1 MPCCVPGGCPAEAAA
16 SEKIRRATLEAMQR
30 EKLSET
36 QNTLDQFH
44 TLPTVDKSKLDDL
57 SISYGPML
65 DVDDWSVT
73 SPTEYQSKYFI
84 PFDWP
89 QDWLEYISWSVDW
102 QWVKMDH
109 RDLYSS
115 SHLQFQYLRSRWFR
129 ARLCQLDDLD
139 PEVWD
144 VYTESMEMMDAVNLR
159 LPRREFKP
167 KARPDAHTYYEYGGQ
182 WAYLAKAGS
191 DKSHAA
197 CLMLDSGGKDA
208 DGLLL
213 RSEVDA
219 AICMSQFQ
227 LRDGRFTDHH
237 TKPILVITILREQV
251 ARLTQ
256 AHFDGKKNRLILR
269 QSRLLDLSGE
279 DAGDDAWLLLRWMAS
294 TPVGQT
300 EYPKGTE
307 SVDGYCDEKTSV
319 APSMRVSDSFRCCSS

>member
-30 EKLSET
+30 EKLSDM

-44 TLPTVDKSKLDDL
+44 TLPTVDKSKLDNL

-65 DVDDWSVT
+65 DVDNWSVT
-73 SPTEYQSKYFI
+73 SPTEYRSKFFM

-102 QWVKMDH
+102 QW
-109 RDLYSS
+109 
-115 SHLQFQYLRSRWFR
+115 YLRSRWFR
-129 ARLCQLDDLD
+129 ARLD

-167 KARPDAHTYYEYGGQ
+167 KARPDAHSYYEYGGQ

-191 DKSHAA
+191 DRSHAA
-197 CLMLDSGGKDA
+197 CLMLDLGDKDA

-237 TKPILVITILREQV
+237 TKPILVINILREQV
-251 ARLTQ
+251 TRLTQ

-269 QSRLLDLSGE
+269 QSRFLDLSGK

-319 APSMRVSDSFRCCSS
+319 APSMRVSDSFRYCSS

>member
-1 MPCCVPGGCPAEAAA
+1 MPCCVPGSSPAEAAA

-30 EKLSET
+30 EKLSEM

-65 DVDDWSVT
+65 DVDNWS
-73 SPTEYQSKYFI
+73 
-84 PFDWP
+84 
-89 QDWLEYISWSVDW
+89 DWLEYISWSVDW

-129 ARLCQLDDLD
+129 ARLCQLYDLD

-144 VYTESMEMMDAVNLR
+144 VYTESMEMIDAVNLR
-159 LPRREFKP
+159 LPRREFKSN
-167 KARPDAHTYYEYGGQ
+167 ARPSAHSYYEYGGQ
-182 WAYLAKAGS
+182 WAFLAKAGS
-191 DKSHAA
+191 DRSHAA

-227 LRDGRFTDHH
+227 LRDGRFTEHH

-269 QSRLLDLSGE
+269 QSRLLDLSGK

-300 EYPKGTE
+300 KYPKGTE
-307 SVDGYCDEKTSV
+307 SVDGYCDEKSSV
-319 APSMRVSDSFRCCSS
+319 APSMRVSDSFRYCSS